1 MSVFLEKGLRVAS
14 QHTLDG
20 ASRKAVALGRST
32 NCEMQ
37 MSHDRSLELTGAVL
51 RSEALGPRAPGEALP
66 SGRASATRWASASAS
81 ASLAA
86 A

>member
-14 QHTLDG
+14 QHTLNG

-51 RSEALGPRAPGEALP
+51 RSEGPRAPGKALP